1 MNYRATAATEQR
13 KGTQWSGY
21 RELYSKTLLKP
32 EKKWPCSGQSSSS
45 PRYSPEGKREWGLW
59 ARSSWASGKLEEAPS
74 SICLRPST
82 EQKVIKQLRLQ
93 RKPWITEAP
102 SLSLSLSRTCC
113 ICMYIIIDHFAKRMS
128 LFWCFCKLTNCCF
141 AVFVDGWMVEV
152 ERGIYRRRNGG
163 ESETKIRILTGIERQ
178 TESELYLDL
187 NNDI

>member
-1 MNYRATAATEQR
+1 MEEGATLNYRATAATEQR

-102 SLSLSLSRTCC
+102 SLSLSLSHLLY
-113 ICMYIIIDHFAKRMS
+113 MYVYNYWS
-128 LFWCFCKLTNCCF
+128 LCEEDELVLVFLQTNELLLRS
-141 AVFVDGWMVEV
+141 VRWWM
-152 ERGIYRRRNGG
+152 NGG
-163 ESETKIRILTGIERQ
+163 SGEG
-178 TESELYLDL
+178 YL
-187 NNDI
+187 